1 MKSEEFDK
9 IFDDNEE
16 DITSYLNMGRVRHPN
31 CESVTIDF
39 PVWMLESIDKESVRL
54 GVNRQ
59 SLIKH
64 WLAEKLPHNM
74 AV

>member
-1 MKSEEFDK
+1 MKTEEFDK
-9 IFDDNEE
+9 IFDDNEG
-16 DITSYLNMGRVRHPN
+16 DITSYLDMDSVCRPN
-31 CESVTIDF
+31 RESVTIDF
-39 PVWMLESIDKESVRL
+39 PIWMLESIDKESVRL

-64 WLAEKLPHNM
+64 WLAEKLPQNM